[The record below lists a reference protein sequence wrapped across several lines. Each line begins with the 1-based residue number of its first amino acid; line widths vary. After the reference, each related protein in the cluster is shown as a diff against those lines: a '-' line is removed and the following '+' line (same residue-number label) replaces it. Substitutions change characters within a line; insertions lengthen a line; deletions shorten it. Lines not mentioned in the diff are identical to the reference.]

1 MKLSSFG
8 NHVLILQIAFH
19 FSPMK
24 FLEPYKIQI
33 DALCLK
39 HGVKVLYAFGSVLS
53 ERFGPESDVDFLV
66 DLGNQSE
73 FEYAENY
80 FQLADEL
87 ETLLQRPVDLLT
99 VKSLRNPFFIQQVE
113 DSKQMLYAA

>member
-1 MKLSSFG
+1 
-8 NHVLILQIAFH
+8 
-19 FSPMK
+19 MK
-24 FLEPYKIQI
+24 FLDPYKIQI

-53 ERFGPESDVDFLV
+53 DHFSPESDVDFLV

-73 FEYAENY
+73 YEEYAENY

-99 VKSLRNPFFIQQVE
+99 VQSLRNPFFIQQVE
-113 DSKQMLYAA
+113 NSKQMLYAA

>member
-1 MKLSSFG
+1 
-8 NHVLILQIAFH
+8 
-19 FSPMK
+19 MK

-53 ERFGPESDVDFLV
+53 DRFGPESDVDFLV
-66 DLGNQSE
+66 DMGNQSE

-87 ETLLQRPVDLLT
+87 ETLLQRPMDLLT
-99 VKSLRNPFFIQQVE
+99 VQSLRNPFFIQHVE

>member
-1 MKLSSFG
+1 
-8 NHVLILQIAFH
+8 
-19 FSPMK
+19 MK

-33 DALCLK
+33 DALCRK
-39 HGVKVLYAFGSVLS
+39 YRVKSLYAFGSVLS
-53 ERFGPESDVDFLV
+53 DRFGPESDVDFLV
-66 DLGNQSE
+66 ELGNQSE

-87 ETLLQRPVDLLT
+87 ENLLQRPVDLLT
-99 VKSLRNPFFIQQVE
+99 IQSLRNPYFIQQLE